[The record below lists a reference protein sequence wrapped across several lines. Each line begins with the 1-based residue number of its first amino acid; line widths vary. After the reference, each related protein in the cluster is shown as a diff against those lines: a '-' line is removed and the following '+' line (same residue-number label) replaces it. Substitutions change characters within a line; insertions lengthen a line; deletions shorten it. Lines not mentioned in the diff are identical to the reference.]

1 MIQEISISNLGV
13 ITNATLP
20 LGPGLTVVTGETGAG
35 KTMVITALS
44 LLLGR
49 RADAGAVRTGADH
62 ALAEA
67 VIHLDPDHHVLDAAA
82 QAGAFIEPAGQC
94 SELLLS
100 RSLSAQGRSRATVG
114 GRSAPVGLLAEL
126 GQELVAVH
134 GQSDQI
140 RLKEPGA
147 QRDALDRF
155 AGSGVAR
162 ILGSYQR
169 CYRQWRAATKELA
182 SLTQDSRN
190 RVREA
195 ENLRLA
201 LDEIDSLD
209 PQPGEDDMLREQSMK
224 LGNIESL
231 RNASLQAQAVID
243 SEDFESPGITTLV
256 ETARGV
262 LTQASGDDPVLSG
275 FAERAAELGILASEL
290 SSDLAGY
297 VADLDEEGPEL
308 LAQVEARRADLGKL
322 LRKYAPSIDE
332 VIEWAQTAR
341 KRLESLGGD
350 DSRIEVLQDEV
361 VALEQKVAALASDLS
376 DARRKAAKKLS
387 TRVSAEL
394 TALAMPDAK
403 LVIEVNELEEPGAF
417 GQDSISMLLAP
428 HAGASARPLG
438 KGASGGELSRVM
450 LAIEVVLAAVDP
462 VPTFVFDEVD
472 QGVGGKAAVSIGER
486 LAMLARHVQVIVV
499 THLPQVAAYADRHIR
514 VIKNSDAKSNA
525 GAGFTASDVVALDEP
540 ARIRELARMLAGQ
553 EESDTAQAHAEEL
566 LADAQKLVCSLT
578 ASESKKP

>member
-1 MIQEISISNLGV
+1 MIQEIQISNLGV
-13 ITNATLP
+13 ITEATLP

-49 RADAGAVRTGADH
+49 RADAGAVRNGAKH

-67 VIHLDPDHHVLDAAA
+67 VVHLPPDHHVLDAAG
-82 QAGAFIEPAGQC
+82 QAGAFIEPAGES

-100 RSLSAQGRSRATVG
+100 RSLSAQGRSRATIG

-126 GQELVAVH
+126 GHDLVAVH

-140 RLKEPGA
+140 RLKEPVA

-155 AGSGVAR
+155 AGSSLSR
-162 ILGSYQR
+162 TLSSYQR
-169 CYRQWRAATKELA
+169 AYRQWRAASKELA
-182 SLTQDSRN
+182 GLKTDSRN

-209 PQPGEDDMLREQSMK
+209 PQPGEDESLREQSMK

-231 RNASLQAQAVID
+231 RNACQQAQAIID
-243 SEDFESPGITTLV
+243 SEDFENPGVTTLA

-262 LTQASGDDPVLSG
+262 LGQASGDDTMLAA

-290 SSDLAGY
+290 STDLATY
-297 VADLDEEGPEL
+297 VADLDEEGPER
-308 LAQVEARRADLGKL
+308 LAQIEARRADLNKL
-322 LRKYAPSIDE
+322 MRKYAPSIDE
-332 VIEWAQTAR
+332 VLAWAAESR
-341 KRLESLGGD
+341 SRLEELGGD
-350 DSRIEVLQDEV
+350 DSRIEELEVEV
-361 VALEQKVAALASDLS
+361 VDLEHKVSSLASDLS

-387 TRVSAEL
+387 AQVSAEL
-394 TALAMPDAK
+394 KALAMPDAK
-403 LVIEVNELEEPGAF
+403 LVIEVTELEEPGGF
-417 GQDSISMLLAP
+417 GQDAISMLLAP
-428 HAGASARPLG
+428 HAGASPRPLG

-472 QGVGGKAAVSIGER
+472 QGVGGKAAVAIGER
-486 LAMLARHVQVIVV
+486 LAMLAKHVQVIVV

-514 VIKNSDAKSNA
+514 VIKNSDAKSKA
-525 GAGFTASDVVALDEP
+525 GAGYTASDVISLDQE
-540 ARIRELARMLAGQ
+540 ARVKELARMLAGQ
-553 EESDTAQAHAEEL
+553 EESGTAQAHAEEL
-566 LADAQKLVCSLT
+566 LDDAQKLVSSLT
-578 ASESKKP
+578 SMKLAKA

>member
-1 MIQEISISNLGV
+1 MIQEIQISNLGV
-13 ITNATLP
+13 ITEATLH

-49 RADAGAVRTGADH
+49 RADAGAVRNGAKH

-67 VIHLDPDHHVLDAAA
+67 VVHLPPDHHVLDAAG
-82 QAGAFIEPAGQC
+82 QAGAFIEPAGEQ

-100 RSLSAQGRSRATVG
+100 RSLSAQGRSRATIG

-126 GQELVAVH
+126 GQDLVAVH

-140 RLKEPGA
+140 RLKEPVA

-155 AGSGVAR
+155 AGPS
-162 ILGSYQR
+162 LGRTLSSYQR
-169 CYRQWRAATKELA
+169 SYRQWRAASKELA
-182 SLTQDSRN
+182 NLKTESRN

-201 LDEIDSLD
+201 LDEIDQLD
-209 PQPGEDDMLREQSMK
+209 PQPGEDETLREQSMK
-224 LGNIESL
+224 LGNVESL
-231 RNASLQAQAVID
+231 RTATSQAQAVID
-243 SEDFESPGITTLV
+243 SEDFENPGITTLA

-262 LTQASGDDPVLSG
+262 LSQASDDDPVLAS
-275 FAERAAELGILASEL
+275 FVERAAELGILASEL
-290 SSDLAGY
+290 SSDLAAY
-297 VADLDEEGPEL
+297 VADLDEEGPER
-308 LAQVEARRADLGKL
+308 LAQIEARRADLSKL
-322 LRKYAPSIDE
+322 MRKYAPSIDE
-332 VIEWAQTAR
+332 VISWAEEAR
-341 KRLESLGGD
+341 TRLEQLGGD
-350 DSRIEVLQDEV
+350 DSRIEQLEVEV
-361 VALEQKVAALASDLS
+361 VELEHRVASLAADLS
-376 DARRKAAKKLS
+376 ESRRKAAKKLS
-387 TRVSAEL
+387 TQVSAEL
-394 TALAMPDAK
+394 KALAMPDAK
-403 LVIEVNELEEPGAF
+403 LVIDVTELDEPGAY
-417 GQDSISMLLAP
+417 GQDAISMLLAP
-428 HAGASARPLG
+428 HAGAAPRPLG

-472 QGVGGKAAVSIGER
+472 QGVGGKAAVAIGER

-514 VIKNSDAKSNA
+514 VIKNSDAKAKS
-525 GAGFTASDVVALDEP
+525 GSGFTASDVINLDQE
-540 ARIRELARMLAGQ
+540 ARVKELARMLAGQ

-566 LADAQKLVCSLT
+566 LSEAQVLVSSLT
-578 ASESKKP
+578 TGK

>member
-1 MIQEISISNLGV
+1 MIQEIQISNLGV
-13 ITNATLP
+13 ITEATLP

-49 RADAGAVRTGADH
+49 RADAGAVRNGAKH

-67 VIHLDPDHHVLDAAA
+67 VVHLPPDHHVLDAAG
-82 QAGAFIEPAGQC
+82 QAGAFIEPAGEN

-100 RSLSAQGRSRATVG
+100 RSLSAQGRSRATIG

-126 GQELVAVH
+126 GHDLVAVH

-140 RLKEPGA
+140 RLKEPVA

-155 AGSGVAR
+155 AGSSLSR
-162 ILGSYQR
+162 TLSNYQR
-169 CYRQWRAATKELA
+169 AYRQWRSASKELA
-182 SLTQDSRN
+182 GLKTESRN

-209 PQPGEDDMLREQSMK
+209 PQPGEDEALREQSMK
-224 LGNIESL
+224 LGNVESL
-231 RNASLQAQAVID
+231 RTAGRQAQAVID
-243 SEDFESPGITTLV
+243 SEDFENPGVTTLA

-262 LTQASGDDPVLSG
+262 LAQASDDDTTLAA

-290 SSDLAGY
+290 SSDLAAY
-297 VADLDEEGPEL
+297 VADLDEEGPER
-308 LAQVEARRADLGKL
+308 LAQIEARRADLSKL
-322 LRKYAPSIDE
+322 MRKYAPSIDQ
-332 VIEWAQTAR
+332 VLAWAAESRT
-341 KRLESLGGD
+341 RLEELGGD
-350 DSRIEVLQDEV
+350 DSRIEELETEV
-361 VALEQKVAALASDLS
+361 VELEHKVASLASDLS

-387 TRVSAEL
+387 AQVSAEL
-394 TALAMPDAK
+394 KALAMPDAK
-403 LVIEVNELEEPGAF
+403 LVIEVKELEEPGAF
-417 GQDSISMLLAP
+417 GQDAISMLLAP
-428 HAGASARPLG
+428 HAGASPRPLG

-472 QGVGGKAAVSIGER
+472 QGVGGKAAVAIGER
-486 LAMLARHVQVIVV
+486 LAMLAKHVQVIVV

-514 VIKNSDAKSNA
+514 VIKNSDAKSKA
-525 GAGFTASDVVALDEP
+525 GAGYTASDVISLDQE
-540 ARIRELARMLAGQ
+540 ARVKELARMLAGQ
-553 EESDTAQAHAEEL
+553 EESGTAQAHAEEL
-566 LADAQKLVCSLT
+566 LEEAQNLVSSLT
-578 ASESKKP
+578 SKKMAKA

>member
-1 MIQEISISNLGV
+1 MIQEIQISNLGV
-13 ITNATLP
+13 ITEATLP

-49 RADAGAVRTGADH
+49 RADAGAVRNGAKH

-67 VIHLDPDHHVLDAAA
+67 VVHLPPDHHVLDAAG
-82 QAGAFIEPAGQC
+82 QAGAFIEPAGEN

-100 RSLSAQGRSRATVG
+100 RSLSAQGRSRATIG

-126 GQELVAVH
+126 GHDLVAVH

-140 RLKEPGA
+140 RLKEPVA

-155 AGSGVAR
+155 AGSSLSR
-162 ILGSYQR
+162 TLSNYQR
-169 CYRQWRAATKELA
+169 AYRQWRSASKELA
-182 SLTQDSRN
+182 GLKTESRN

-209 PQPGEDDMLREQSMK
+209 PQPGEDEALREQSMK
-224 LGNIESL
+224 LGNVESL
-231 RNASLQAQAVID
+231 RTAGRQAQSVID
-243 SEDFESPGITTLV
+243 SEDFENPGVTTLA

-262 LTQASGDDPVLSG
+262 LAQASDDDTALAA

-290 SSDLAGY
+290 SSDLAAY
-297 VADLDEEGPEL
+297 VADLDEEGPER
-308 LAQVEARRADLGKL
+308 LAQIEARRADLSKL
-322 LRKYAPSIDE
+322 MRKYAPSIDQ
-332 VIEWAQTAR
+332 VLAWAAESRT
-341 KRLESLGGD
+341 RLEELGGD
-350 DSRIEVLQDEV
+350 DSRIEELETEV
-361 VALEQKVAALASDLS
+361 VELEHKVASLASDLS

-387 TRVSAEL
+387 AQVSAEL
-394 TALAMPDAK
+394 KALAMPDAK
-403 LVIEVNELEEPGAF
+403 LVIEVKELEEPGAF
-417 GQDSISMLLAP
+417 GQDAISMLLAP
-428 HAGASARPLG
+428 HAGAAPRPLG

-472 QGVGGKAAVSIGER
+472 QGVGGKAAVAIGER
-486 LAMLARHVQVIVV
+486 LAMLAKHVQVIVV

-514 VIKNSDAKSNA
+514 VIKNSDAKSKA
-525 GAGFTASDVVALDEP
+525 GAGYTASDVISLDQE
-540 ARIRELARMLAGQ
+540 ARVKELARMLAGQ
-553 EESDTAQAHAEEL
+553 EESGTAQAHAEEL
-566 LADAQKLVCSLT
+566 LEEAQNLVSSLT
-578 ASESKKP
+578 SNKMAKA

>member
-1 MIQEISISNLGV
+1 MIQEIQISNLGV
-13 ITNATLP
+13 ITEATLP

-49 RADAGAVRTGADH
+49 RADAGAVRNGAKH

-67 VIHLDPDHHVLDAAA
+67 VVHLPPDHHVLDAAG
-82 QAGAFIEPAGQC
+82 QAGAFIEPAGEQ

-100 RSLSAQGRSRATVG
+100 RSLSAQGRSRATIG

-126 GQELVAVH
+126 GQDLVAVH

-140 RLKEPGA
+140 RLKEPVA

-155 AGSGVAR
+155 AGPS
-162 ILGSYQR
+162 LGRTLSSYQR
-169 CYRQWRAATKELA
+169 SYRQWRAASKELA
-182 SLTQDSRN
+182 NLKTESRN

-201 LDEIDSLD
+201 LDEIDQLD
-209 PQPGEDDMLREQSMK
+209 PQPGEDETLREQSMK
-224 LGNIESL
+224 LGNVESL
-231 RNASLQAQAVID
+231 RTATSQAQAVID
-243 SEDFESPGITTLV
+243 SEDFENPGITTLA

-262 LTQASGDDPVLSG
+262 LSQASDDDPVLAS
-275 FAERAAELGILASEL
+275 FVERAAELGILASEL
-290 SSDLAGY
+290 SSDLAAY
-297 VADLDEEGPEL
+297 VADLDEEGPER
-308 LAQVEARRADLGKL
+308 LAQIEARRADLSKL
-322 LRKYAPSIDE
+322 MRKYAPSIDE
-332 VIEWAQTAR
+332 VISWAEEAR
-341 KRLESLGGD
+341 TRLEQLGGD
-350 DSRIEVLQDEV
+350 DSRIEQLEVEV
-361 VALEQKVAALASDLS
+361 VELEHRVASLAADLS
-376 DARRKAAKKLS
+376 ESRRKAAKKLS
-387 TRVSAEL
+387 TQVSAEL
-394 TALAMPDAK
+394 KALAMPDAK
-403 LVIEVNELEEPGAF
+403 LVIDVTELDEPGAY
-417 GQDSISMLLAP
+417 GQDAISMLLAP
-428 HAGASARPLG
+428 HAGAAPRPLG

-472 QGVGGKAAVSIGER
+472 QGVGGKAAVAIGER

-514 VIKNSDAKSNA
+514 VIKNSDAKAKS
-525 GAGFTASDVVALDEP
+525 GSGFTASDVINLDQE
-540 ARIRELARMLAGQ
+540 ARVKELARMLAGQ

-566 LADAQKLVCSLT
+566 LSEAQVLVSSLT
-578 ASESKKP
+578 TGK

>member
-1 MIQEISISNLGV
+1 MIQEIQISNLGV
-13 ITNATLP
+13 ITEATLP

-49 RADAGAVRTGADH
+49 RADAGAVRNGAKH

-67 VIHLDPDHHVLDAAA
+67 VVHLPPDHHVLDAAG
-82 QAGAFIEPAGQC
+82 QAGAFIEPAGEN

-100 RSLSAQGRSRATVG
+100 RSLSAQGRSRATIG

-126 GQELVAVH
+126 GHDLVAVH

-140 RLKEPGA
+140 RLKEPVA

-155 AGSGVAR
+155 AGSSLSR
-162 ILGSYQR
+162 TLSNYQR
-169 CYRQWRAATKELA
+169 AYRQWRSAAKELA
-182 SLTQDSRN
+182 SLKTESRN

-209 PQPGEDDMLREQSMK
+209 PQPGEDESLREQSMK
-224 LGNIESL
+224 LGNVESL
-231 RNASLQAQAVID
+231 RTASQQAQAVID
-243 SEDFESPGITTLV
+243 SEDFENPGVTTLV

-262 LTQASGDDPVLSG
+262 LSQASDDDAGLAA

-290 SSDLAGY
+290 SSDLAAY
-297 VADLDEEGPEL
+297 VADLDEEGPER
-308 LAQVEARRADLGKL
+308 LAQIEARRADLSKL
-322 LRKYAPSIDE
+322 MRKYAPSIDE
-332 VIEWAQTAR
+332 VLAWASESR
-341 KRLESLGGD
+341 IRLEQLGGD
-350 DSRIEVLQDEV
+350 DSRIEALEVEV
-361 VALEQKVAALASDLS
+361 VDLEHKVASLASDLS

-387 TRVSAEL
+387 TKVSAEL
-394 TALAMPDAK
+394 KALAMPDAK
-403 LVIEVNELEEPGAF
+403 LVIEVNELDEPGAF
-417 GQDSISMLLAP
+417 GQDAISMLLAP
-428 HAGASARPLG
+428 HAGASPRPLG

-472 QGVGGKAAVSIGER
+472 QGVDGKAAVAIGER
-486 LAMLARHVQVIVV
+486 LAMLAKHVQVIVV

-514 VIKNSDAKSNA
+514 VIKNSDAKSKA
-525 GAGFTASDVVALDEP
+525 GVGYTASDVISLDQE
-540 ARIRELARMLAGQ
+540 ARVKELARMLAGQ

-566 LADAQKLVCSLT
+566 LEEAQNLVSSLT
-578 ASESKKP
+578 SKKPVKA

>member
-49 RADAGAVRTGADH
+49 RADAGAVRNGADH

-67 VIHLDPDHHVLDAAA
+67 VVHLDPDHHVLDAAA
-82 QAGAFIEPAGQC
+82 QAGAFIEPADGC

-100 RSLSAQGRSRATVG
+100 RSLSSQGRSRATVG

-155 AGSGVAR
+155 AGSSLAR
-162 ILGSYQR
+162 TLSSYQR
-169 CYRQWRAATKELA
+169 NYRLWRSAAKELA
-182 SLTQDSRN
+182 MLKQDSRN

-209 PQPGEDDMLREQSMK
+209 PQPGEDETLREQSIK

-231 RNASLQAQAVID
+231 RNASLQAQAVLD
-243 SEDFESPGITTLV
+243 SEDFENPGVTTLV

-262 LTQASGDDPVLSG
+262 LAQASGDDAALAG
-275 FAERAAELGILASEL
+275 FADRAAELGILAAEL
-290 SSDLAGY
+290 SSDLSGY

-308 LAQVEARRADLGKL
+308 LAQIESRRAELGKL
-322 LRKYAPSIDE
+322 MRKYAPSIDE
-332 VIEWAQTAR
+332 VIAWAETSR
-341 KRLESLGGD
+341 KRLDELGGD
-350 DSRIEVLQDEV
+350 DSRIEELEAEV
-361 VALEQKVAALASDLS
+361 VALEQKVAALSSDLS
-376 DARRKAAKKLS
+376 DARRRAAKKLS

-417 GQDSISMLLAP
+417 GQDAIAMLLAP
-428 HAGASARPLG
+428 HAGAAPRPLG

-525 GAGFTASDVVALDEP
+525 GAGFTASDVIMLDEP
-540 ARIRELARMLAGQ
+540 ARVRELARMLAGQ

-566 LADAQKLVCSLT
+566 LSDAQRLVSSLT
-578 ASESKKP
+578 ADTGKKS

>member
-1 MIQEISISNLGV
+1 MIQEIQISNLGV
-13 ITNATLP
+13 ITEATLP

-49 RADAGAVRTGADH
+49 RADAGAVRNGAKH

-67 VIHLDPDHHVLDAAA
+67 VVHLPPDHHVLDAAG
-82 QAGAFIEPAGQC
+82 QAGAFIEPAGEQ
-94 SELLLS
+94 SELLIS
-100 RSLSAQGRSRATVG
+100 RSLSAQGRSRATIG

-126 GQELVAVH
+126 GHDLVAVH

-140 RLKEPGA
+140 RLKEPVA

-155 AGSGVAR
+155 AGQSLAR
-162 ILGSYQR
+162 TLSNYQR
-169 CYRQWRAATKELA
+169 SYRQWRAVTKELA
-182 SLTQDSRN
+182 NLKTESRN

-201 LDEIDSLD
+201 LVEIDELD
-209 PQPGEDDMLREQSMK
+209 PQPGEDETLREQSMK
-224 LGNIESL
+224 LGNVESL
-231 RNASLQAQAVID
+231 RSASQQAQTVID
-243 SEDFESPGITTLV
+243 SEDFENPGVTTLA

-262 LTQASGDDPVLSG
+262 LAQASDDDPVLAS
-275 FAERAAELGILASEL
+275 FVERAAELGILASEL
-290 SSDLAGY
+290 SSDLAAY
-297 VADLDEEGPEL
+297 VADLDEEGPER
-308 LAQVEARRADLGKL
+308 LAQIEARRADLNKL
-322 LRKYAPSIDE
+322 MRKYAPSIDE
-332 VIEWAQTAR
+332 VISWAVEAR
-341 KRLESLGGD
+341 TRLEQLGGD
-350 DSRIEVLQDEV
+350 DSRIEELESEV
-361 VALEQKVAALASDLS
+361 VELEHRVASLASELS
-376 DARRKAAKKLS
+376 ESRRKAAKKLS
-387 TRVSAEL
+387 SQVSAEL
-394 TALAMPDAK
+394 KALAMPDAK
-403 LVIEVNELEEPGAF
+403 LVIEVTELDEPGAF
-417 GQDSISMLLAP
+417 GQDGISMLLAP

-472 QGVGGKAAVSIGER
+472 QGVGGKAAVAIGER

-514 VIKNSDAKSNA
+514 VIKNSDTKAKA
-525 GAGFTASDVVALDEP
+525 GSGYTASDVISLDQD
-540 ARIRELARMLAGQ
+540 ARVKELARMLAGQ

-566 LADAQKLVCSLT
+566 LSEAQLLVSSLT
-578 ASESKKP
+578 TAK

>member
-1 MIQEISISNLGV
+1 MIQEIQISNLGV
-13 ITNATLP
+13 ITEATLP

-49 RADAGAVRTGADH
+49 RADAGAVRNGAKH

-67 VIHLDPDHHVLDAAA
+67 VVHLPPDHHVLDAAG
-82 QAGAFIEPAGQC
+82 QAGAFIEPAGEN

-100 RSLSAQGRSRATVG
+100 RSLSAQGRSRATIG

-126 GQELVAVH
+126 GHDLVAVH

-140 RLKEPGA
+140 RLKEPVA

-155 AGSGVAR
+155 AGSSLSR
-162 ILGSYQR
+162 TLSNYQR
-169 CYRQWRAATKELA
+169 AYRQWRSAAKELA
-182 SLTQDSRN
+182 SLKTESRN

-209 PQPGEDDMLREQSMK
+209 PQPGEDESLREQSMK
-224 LGNIESL
+224 LGNVESL
-231 RNASLQAQAVID
+231 RTASQQAQAVID
-243 SEDFESPGITTLV
+243 SEDFENPGVTTLV

-262 LTQASGDDPVLSG
+262 LAQASDDDAGLAA

-290 SSDLAGY
+290 SSDLAAY
-297 VADLDEEGPEL
+297 VADLDEEGPER
-308 LAQVEARRADLGKL
+308 LAQIEARRADLSKL
-322 LRKYAPSIDE
+322 MRKYAPSIDE
-332 VIEWAQTAR
+332 VLAWASESR
-341 KRLESLGGD
+341 IRLEQLGGD
-350 DSRIEVLQDEV
+350 DSRIDALEVEV
-361 VALEQKVAALASDLS
+361 VDLEHKVASLASDLS

-387 TRVSAEL
+387 TQVSAEL
-394 TALAMPDAK
+394 KALAMPDAK
-403 LVIEVNELEEPGAF
+403 LVIEVNELDEPGAF
-417 GQDSISMLLAP
+417 GQDAISMLLAP
-428 HAGASARPLG
+428 HAGASPRPLG

-472 QGVGGKAAVSIGER
+472 QGVGGKAAVAIGER
-486 LAMLARHVQVIVV
+486 LAMLAKHVQVIVV

-514 VIKNSDAKSNA
+514 VIKNSDAKSKA
-525 GAGFTASDVVALDEP
+525 GAGYTASDVISLDQE
-540 ARIRELARMLAGQ
+540 ARVKELARMLAGQ

-566 LADAQKLVCSLT
+566 LEEAQNLVSSLT
-578 ASESKKP
+578 SKKPVKA

>member
-1 MIQEISISNLGV
+1 MIQEIQISNLGV
-13 ITNATLP
+13 ITEATLP

-49 RADAGAVRTGADH
+49 RADAGAVRNGAKH

-67 VIHLDPDHHVLDAAA
+67 VVHLPPDHHVLDAAG
-82 QAGAFIEPAGQC
+82 QAGAFIEPAGEN

-100 RSLSAQGRSRATVG
+100 RSLSAQGRSRATIG

-126 GQELVAVH
+126 GHDLVAVH

-140 RLKEPGA
+140 RLKEPVA

-155 AGSGVAR
+155 AGSSLSR
-162 ILGSYQR
+162 TLSNYQR
-169 CYRQWRAATKELA
+169 AYRQWRSAAKELA
-182 SLTQDSRN
+182 SLKTESRN

-209 PQPGEDDMLREQSMK
+209 PQPGEDESLREQSMK
-224 LGNIESL
+224 LGNVESL
-231 RNASLQAQAVID
+231 RTASQQAQAVID
-243 SEDFESPGITTLV
+243 SEDFENPGVTTLV

-262 LTQASGDDPVLSG
+262 LAQASDDDAGLAA

-290 SSDLAGY
+290 SSDLAAY
-297 VADLDEEGPEL
+297 VADLDEEGPER
-308 LAQVEARRADLGKL
+308 LAQIEARRADLSKL
-322 LRKYAPSIDE
+322 MRKYAPSIDE
-332 VIEWAQTAR
+332 VLAWASESR
-341 KRLESLGGD
+341 IRLEQLGGD
-350 DSRIEVLQDEV
+350 DSRIEALEVEV
-361 VALEQKVAALASDLS
+361 VDLEHKVASLASDLS

-387 TRVSAEL
+387 TQVSAEL
-394 TALAMPDAK
+394 KALAMPDAK
-403 LVIEVNELEEPGAF
+403 LVIEVNELDEPGAF
-417 GQDSISMLLAP
+417 GQDAISMLLAP
-428 HAGASARPLG
+428 HAGASPRPLG

-472 QGVGGKAAVSIGER
+472 QGVGGKAAVAIGER
-486 LAMLARHVQVIVV
+486 LAMLAKHVQVIVV

-514 VIKNSDAKSNA
+514 VIKNSDAKSKA
-525 GAGFTASDVVALDEP
+525 GAGYTASDVISLDQE
-540 ARIRELARMLAGQ
+540 ARVKELARMLAGQ

-566 LADAQKLVCSLT
+566 LEEAQNLVSSLT
-578 ASESKKP
+578 SKKPVKA

>member
-1 MIQEISISNLGV
+1 MIQEIQISNLGV
-13 ITNATLP
+13 ITEATLP

-49 RADAGAVRTGADH
+49 RADAGAVRNGAKH

-67 VIHLDPDHHVLDAAA
+67 VVHLPPDHHVLDAAG
-82 QAGAFIEPAGQC
+82 QAGAFIEPAGEN

-100 RSLSAQGRSRATVG
+100 RSLSAQGRSRATIG

-126 GQELVAVH
+126 GHDLVAVH

-140 RLKEPGA
+140 RLKEPVA

-155 AGSGVAR
+155 AGSSLSR
-162 ILGSYQR
+162 TLSNYQR
-169 CYRQWRAATKELA
+169 AYRQWRSAAKELA
-182 SLTQDSRN
+182 SLKTESRN

-209 PQPGEDDMLREQSMK
+209 PQPGEDGSLREQSMK
-224 LGNIESL
+224 LGNVESL
-231 RNASLQAQAVID
+231 RTASQQAQAVID
-243 SEDFESPGITTLV
+243 SEDFENPGVTTLV

-262 LTQASGDDPVLSG
+262 LSQASDDDAGLAA

-290 SSDLAGY
+290 SSDLAAY
-297 VADLDEEGPEL
+297 VADLDEEGPER
-308 LAQVEARRADLGKL
+308 LAQIEARRADLSKL
-322 LRKYAPSIDE
+322 MRKYAPSIDE
-332 VIEWAQTAR
+332 VLAWASESR
-341 KRLESLGGD
+341 IRLEQLGGD
-350 DSRIEVLQDEV
+350 DSRIEALEVEV
-361 VALEQKVAALASDLS
+361 VDLEHKVASLASDLS

-387 TRVSAEL
+387 TQVSAEL
-394 TALAMPDAK
+394 KALAMPDAK
-403 LVIEVNELEEPGAF
+403 LVIEVNELDEPGAF
-417 GQDSISMLLAP
+417 GQDAISMLLAP
-428 HAGASARPLG
+428 HAGASPRPLG

-472 QGVGGKAAVSIGER
+472 QGVGGKAAVAIGER
-486 LAMLARHVQVIVV
+486 LAMLAKHVQVIVV

-514 VIKNSDAKSNA
+514 VIKNSDAKSKA
-525 GAGFTASDVVALDEP
+525 GAGYTASDVISLDQE
-540 ARIRELARMLAGQ
+540 ARVKELARMLAGQ

-566 LADAQKLVCSLT
+566 LEEAQNLVSSLT
-578 ASESKKP
+578 SKKPVKA

>member
-1 MIQEISISNLGV
+1 MIQEIQISNLGV
-13 ITNATLP
+13 ITEATLP

-49 RADAGAVRTGADH
+49 RADAGAVRNGAKH

-67 VIHLDPDHHVLDAAA
+67 VVHLPPDHHVLDAAS
-82 QAGAFIEPAGQC
+82 QAGAFIEPAGEC

-100 RSLSAQGRSRATVG
+100 RSLSAQGRSRATIG

-126 GQELVAVH
+126 GHDLVAVH

-140 RLKEPGA
+140 RLKEPVA

-155 AGSGVAR
+155 AGQSLTR
-162 ILGSYQR
+162 LLSNYQR
-169 CYRQWRAATKELA
+169 SYRQWRAAVKEL
-182 SLTQDSRN
+182 SGLKTESRN

-195 ENLRLA
+195 GNLRLA

-209 PQPGEDDMLREQSMK
+209 PQPGEDETLREQSIK
-224 LGNIESL
+224 LGNVESL
-231 RNASLQAQAVID
+231 RSASQQAQAVID
-243 SEDFESPGITTLV
+243 SEDFENPGVTTLV

-262 LTQASGDDPVLSG
+262 LAQASGDDPVLSS

-290 SSDLAGY
+290 SSDLAAY
-297 VADLDEEGPEL
+297 AADLDEEGPER
-308 LAQVEARRADLGKL
+308 LAQIEARRADLNKL
-322 LRKYAPSIDE
+322 MRKYAPSIDE
-332 VIEWAQTAR
+332 VITWASEAR
-341 KRLESLGGD
+341 ARLEQLGGD
-350 DSRIEVLQDEV
+350 DSRIEELESEV
-361 VALEQKVAALASDLS
+361 IELEHRVASLASELS
-376 DARRKAAKKLS
+376 ESRRKAAKKLS
-387 TRVSAEL
+387 SRVSAEL
-394 TALAMPDAK
+394 KALAMPDAQ
-403 LVIEVNELEEPGAF
+403 LVIEVLELDEPGAF
-417 GQDSISMLLAP
+417 GQDAISMLLSP

-472 QGVGGKAAVSIGER
+472 QGVGGKAAVAIGER

-514 VIKNSDAKSNA
+514 VIKNSDAKSKS
-525 GAGFTASDVVALDEP
+525 GAGYTASDVISLDQE
-540 ARIRELARMLAGQ
+540 ARVKELARMLAGQ

-566 LADAQKLVCSLT
+566 LSEAQVLVSSLT
-578 ASESKKP
+578 TAK

>member
-1 MIQEISISNLGV
+1 MIQEIQISNLGV
-13 ITNATLP
+13 ITEATLP

-49 RADAGAVRTGADH
+49 RADAGAVRNGAKH

-67 VIHLDPDHHVLDAAA
+67 VVHLPPDHHVLDAAG
-82 QAGAFIEPAGQC
+82 QAGAFIEPAGEN

-100 RSLSAQGRSRATVG
+100 RSLSAQGRSRATIG

-126 GQELVAVH
+126 GHDLVAVH

-140 RLKEPGA
+140 RLKEPVA

-155 AGSGVAR
+155 AGSSLSR
-162 ILGSYQR
+162 TLSNYQR
-169 CYRQWRAATKELA
+169 AYRQWRSAAKELA
-182 SLTQDSRN
+182 SLKTESRN

-209 PQPGEDDMLREQSMK
+209 PQPGEDESLREQSMK
-224 LGNIESL
+224 LGNVESL
-231 RNASLQAQAVID
+231 RTASQQAQAVID
-243 SEDFESPGITTLV
+243 SEDFENPGVTTLV

-262 LTQASGDDPVLSG
+262 LSQASDDDAGLAA

-290 SSDLAGY
+290 SSDLAAY
-297 VADLDEEGPEL
+297 VADLDEEGPER
-308 LAQVEARRADLGKL
+308 LAQIEARRADLSKL
-322 LRKYAPSIDE
+322 MRKYAPSIDE
-332 VIEWAQTAR
+332 VLAWASESR
-341 KRLESLGGD
+341 IRLEQLGGD
-350 DSRIEVLQDEV
+350 DSRIEALEVEV
-361 VALEQKVAALASDLS
+361 VDLEHKVVSLASDLS

-387 TRVSAEL
+387 TQVSAEL
-394 TALAMPDAK
+394 KALAMPDAK
-403 LVIEVNELEEPGAF
+403 LVIEVNELDEPGAF
-417 GQDSISMLLAP
+417 GQDAISMLLAP
-428 HAGASARPLG
+428 HAGASPRPLG

-472 QGVGGKAAVSIGER
+472 QGVGGKAAVAIGER
-486 LAMLARHVQVIVV
+486 LAMLAKHVQVIVV

-514 VIKNSDAKSNA
+514 VIKNSDAKSKA
-525 GAGFTASDVVALDEP
+525 GAGYTASDVISLDQE
-540 ARIRELARMLAGQ
+540 ARVKELARMLAGQ

-566 LADAQKLVCSLT
+566 LEEAQNLVSSLT
-578 ASESKKP
+578 SKKPVKA

>member
-49 RADAGAVRTGADH
+49 RADAGAVRNGADH

-67 VIHLDPDHHVLDAAA
+67 VIHLEPDHHVLDAAA

-155 AGSGVAR
+155 AGSGLAR
-162 ILGSYQR
+162 LLGSYQR
-169 CYRQWRAATKELA
+169 SYRQWRSASKELT
-182 SLTQDSRN
+182 SLMQDSRN

-209 PQPGEDDMLREQSMK
+209 PQPGEDETLREQSMK

-243 SEDFESPGITTLV
+243 SEDFENPGITTLV

-262 LTQASGDDPVLSG
+262 LAQASGDDPLLSG

-322 LRKYAPSIDE
+322 LRKYAPSVDE
-332 VIEWAQTAR
+332 VIAWAENAR

-350 DSRIEVLQDEV
+350 DSRIEVLQEEV

-376 DARRKAAKKLS
+376 DARRKASKKLS

-428 HAGASARPLG
+428 HAGAAPRPLG

-514 VIKNSDAKSNA
+514 VIKNSNAKSND
-525 GAGFTASDVVALDEP
+525 GAGFTASDVVSLDGP

-578 ASESKKP
+578 AAESKKV

>member
-13 ITNATLP
+13 ITQATLP

-49 RADAGAVRTGADH
+49 RADAGAVRNGADH

-67 VIHLDPDHHVLDAAA
+67 VVHLDPDHHVLEAASE
-82 QAGAFIEPAGQC
+82 AGAFIEPAGQC

-100 RSLSAQGRSRATVG
+100 RSLSSQGRSKATIG
-114 GRSAPVGLLAEL
+114 GRGTPVGMLAEL

-140 RLKEPGA
+140 RLKEPAA

-155 AGSGVAR
+155 AGSGAAR
-162 ILGSYQR
+162 TLKSYQR
-169 CYRQWRAATKELA
+169 AYRSWRASAKELA
-182 SLTQDSRN
+182 ALKQDSRD

-201 LDEIDSLD
+201 IDEIDSLD
-209 PQPGEDDMLREQSMK
+209 PQPGEDEALREESIK

-243 SEDFESPGITTLV
+243 SEDFENPGVTTLV

-262 LTQASGDDPVLSG
+262 LAQASSGDPALEA
-275 FAERAAELGILASEL
+275 FAQRAAELGILASEL
-290 SSDLAGY
+290 SSDLSAY
-297 VADLDEEGPEL
+297 AADLDEEGPER
-308 LAQVEARRADLGKL
+308 LAHVESRRAELGKL

-332 VIEWAQTAR
+332 VLAWAEQSR
-341 KRLESLGGD
+341 ERLEELGGD
-350 DSRIEVLQDEV
+350 DSRIEELEAEV
-361 VALEQKVAALASDLS
+361 VELEQQVSALAADLS
-376 DARRKAAKKLS
+376 DARRKAAKRLS
-387 TRVSAEL
+387 SKVSQEL
-394 TALAMPDAK
+394 AALAMPDAK
-403 LVIEVNELEEPGAF
+403 LVVEVSELEEPGAF
-417 GQDSISMLLAP
+417 GQDLVSMQLAP
-428 HAGASARPLG
+428 HAGAAPRPLG

-514 VIKNSDAKSNA
+514 VIKNSDAKAKDGS
-525 GAGFTASDVVALDEP
+525 GFTASDVVKLDEQQ
-540 ARIRELARMLAGQ
+540 RVRELARMLAGQ

-566 LADAQKLVCSLT
+566 LAEAQKLVSSLT
-578 ASESKKP
+578 VPAGKKS

>member
-49 RADAGAVRTGADH
+49 RADAGAVRNGADH

-67 VIHLDPDHHVLDAAA
+67 VVHLDPDHHVLDAAA
-82 QAGAFIEPAGQC
+82 QAGAFIEPAEGC

-140 RLKEPGA
+140 RLKEPAA

-155 AGSGVAR
+155 AGSSLAR
-162 ILGSYQR
+162 TLASYQR
-169 CYRQWRAATKELA
+169 HYRQWRASSKELA
-182 SLTQDSRN
+182 NLKQDSRN

-209 PQPGEDDMLREQSMK
+209 PQPGEDESLREQSIK

-231 RNASLQAQAVID
+231 RNASLQAQAVLD
-243 SEDFESPGITTLV
+243 SEDFENPGVTTLV

-262 LTQASGDDPVLSG
+262 LSQASGDDSALNA
-275 FAERAAELGILASEL
+275 FAERAAELGILAAEL
-290 SSDLAGY
+290 SSDLSGY

-308 LAQVEARRADLGKL
+308 LAQIEARRADLSKL
-322 LRKYAPSIDE
+322 MRKYAPSIDE
-332 VIEWAQTAR
+332 VIAWAEASR
-341 KRLESLGGD
+341 KRLDELGGD
-350 DSRIEVLQDEV
+350 DSRIEELEEEV

-376 DARRKAAKKLS
+376 DARRRAAKKLS

-403 LVIEVNELEEPGAF
+403 LVIEINELEERGAF
-417 GQDSISMLLAP
+417 GQDAIAMLLAP
-428 HAGASARPLG
+428 HAGASPRPLG

-514 VIKNSDAKSNA
+514 VIKNSDAKAKA
-525 GAGFTASDVVALDEP
+525 GSGFTASDVITLDEQ
-540 ARIRELARMLAGQ
+540 ARVRELARMLAGQ

-566 LADAQKLVCSLT
+566 LSEAQHLVSSLT
-578 ASESKKP
+578 EGESKKS

>member
-1 MIQEISISNLGV
+1 MIQEIQISNLGV
-13 ITNATLP
+13 ITEATLP

-49 RADAGAVRTGADH
+49 RADAGAVRNGAKH

-67 VIHLDPDHHVLDAAA
+67 VVHLSPDHHVLDAAG
-82 QAGAFIEPAGQC
+82 QAGAFIEPAGEN

-100 RSLSAQGRSRATVG
+100 RSLSAQGRSRATIG

-126 GQELVAVH
+126 GHDLVAVH

-140 RLKEPGA
+140 RLKEPVA

-155 AGSGVAR
+155 AGSSLSR
-162 ILGSYQR
+162 TLSNYQR
-169 CYRQWRAATKELA
+169 AYRQWRSAAKELA
-182 SLTQDSRN
+182 SLKTESRN

-209 PQPGEDDMLREQSMK
+209 PQPGEDESLREQSMK
-224 LGNIESL
+224 LGNVESL
-231 RNASLQAQAVID
+231 RTASQQAQAVID
-243 SEDFESPGITTLV
+243 SEDFENPGVTTLV

-262 LTQASGDDPVLSG
+262 LSQASDDDAGLAA

-290 SSDLAGY
+290 SSDLAAY
-297 VADLDEEGPEL
+297 VADLDEEGPER
-308 LAQVEARRADLGKL
+308 LAQIEARRADLSKL
-322 LRKYAPSIDE
+322 MRKYAPSIDE
-332 VIEWAQTAR
+332 VLAWASESR
-341 KRLESLGGD
+341 IRLEQLGGD
-350 DSRIEVLQDEV
+350 DSRIEALEVEV
-361 VALEQKVAALASDLS
+361 VDLEHKVASLASDLS

-387 TRVSAEL
+387 TQVSAEL
-394 TALAMPDAK
+394 KALAMPDAK
-403 LVIEVNELEEPGAF
+403 LVIEVNELDEPGAF
-417 GQDSISMLLAP
+417 GQDAISMLLAP
-428 HAGASARPLG
+428 HAGASPRPLG

-472 QGVGGKAAVSIGER
+472 QGVGGKAAVAIGER
-486 LAMLARHVQVIVV
+486 LAMLAKHVQVIVV

-514 VIKNSDAKSNA
+514 VIKNSDAKSKA
-525 GAGFTASDVVALDEP
+525 GAGYTASDVISLDQE
-540 ARIRELARMLAGQ
+540 ARVKELARMLAGQ

-566 LADAQKLVCSLT
+566 LEEAQNLVSSLT
-578 ASESKKP
+578 SKKPVKA

>member
-1 MIQEISISNLGV
+1 MIQEIQISNLGV
-13 ITNATLP
+13 IPEATLP

-49 RADAGAVRTGADH
+49 RADAGAVRNGAKH

-67 VIHLDPDHHVLDAAA
+67 VVHLPPDHHVLDAAG
-82 QAGAFIEPAGQC
+82 QAGAFIEPAGEN

-100 RSLSAQGRSRATVG
+100 RSLSAQGRSRATIG

-126 GQELVAVH
+126 GHDLVAVH

-140 RLKEPGA
+140 RLKEPVA

-155 AGSGVAR
+155 AGSSLSR
-162 ILGSYQR
+162 TLNNYQR
-169 CYRQWRAATKELA
+169 AYRQWRSAAKELA
-182 SLTQDSRN
+182 SLKTESRN

-209 PQPGEDDMLREQSMK
+209 PQPGEDESLREQSRK
-224 LGNIESL
+224 LGNVESL
-231 RNASLQAQAVID
+231 RTASQQAQAVID
-243 SEDFESPGITTLV
+243 SEDFENPGVTTLV

-262 LTQASGDDPVLSG
+262 LSQASDDDAGLAA

-290 SSDLAGY
+290 SSDLAAY
-297 VADLDEEGPEL
+297 VADLDEEGPER
-308 LAQVEARRADLGKL
+308 LAQIEARRADLSKL
-322 LRKYAPSIDE
+322 MRKYAPSIDE
-332 VIEWAQTAR
+332 VLAWASESR
-341 KRLESLGGD
+341 IRLEQLGGD
-350 DSRIEVLQDEV
+350 DSRIEALEVEV
-361 VALEQKVAALASDLS
+361 VDLEHKVASLASDLS

-387 TRVSAEL
+387 MQVSAEL
-394 TALAMPDAK
+394 KALAMPDAK
-403 LVIEVNELEEPGAF
+403 LVIEVNELDEPGAF
-417 GQDSISMLLAP
+417 GQDAISMLLAP
-428 HAGASARPLG
+428 HAGASPRPLG

-472 QGVGGKAAVSIGER
+472 QGVGGKAAVAIGER
-486 LAMLARHVQVIVV
+486 LAMLAKHVQVIVV

-514 VIKNSDAKSNA
+514 VIKNSDAKSKA
-525 GAGFTASDVVALDEP
+525 GAGYTASDVISLDQE
-540 ARIRELARMLAGQ
+540 ARVKELARMLAGQ

-566 LADAQKLVCSLT
+566 LEEAQNLVSSLT
-578 ASESKKP
+578 SKKPVKA

>member
-1 MIQEISISNLGV
+1 MIQEIQISNLGV
-13 ITNATLP
+13 ITEATLP

-49 RADAGAVRTGADH
+49 RADAGAVRNGAKH

-67 VIHLDPDHHVLDAAA
+67 VVHLPPDHHVLDAAS
-82 QAGAFIEPAGQC
+82 QAGAFIEPAGEC

-100 RSLSAQGRSRATVG
+100 RSLSAQGRSRATIG

-126 GQELVAVH
+126 GHDLVAVH

-140 RLKEPGA
+140 RLKEPVA

-155 AGSGVAR
+155 AGQSLTR
-162 ILGSYQR
+162 LLSNYQR
-169 CYRQWRAATKELA
+169 SYRQWRAAVKEL
-182 SLTQDSRN
+182 SGLKTESRN

-209 PQPGEDDMLREQSMK
+209 PQPGEDETLREQSIK
-224 LGNIESL
+224 LGNVESL
-231 RNASLQAQAVID
+231 RSASQQAQAVID
-243 SEDFESPGITTLV
+243 SEDFENPGVTTLV

-262 LTQASGDDPVLSG
+262 LAQASGDDPVLSS

-290 SSDLAGY
+290 SSDLAAY
-297 VADLDEEGPEL
+297 AADLDEEGPER
-308 LAQVEARRADLGKL
+308 LAQIEARRADLNKL
-322 LRKYAPSIDE
+322 MRKYAPSIDE
-332 VIEWAQTAR
+332 VITWASEAR
-341 KRLESLGGD
+341 ARLEQLGGD
-350 DSRIEVLQDEV
+350 DSRIEELESEV
-361 VALEQKVAALASDLS
+361 IELEHRVASLASELS
-376 DARRKAAKKLS
+376 ESRRKAAKKLS
-387 TRVSAEL
+387 SRVSAEL
-394 TALAMPDAK
+394 KALAMPDAQ
-403 LVIEVNELEEPGAF
+403 LVIEVLELDEPGAF
-417 GQDSISMLLAP
+417 GQDAISMLLSP

-472 QGVGGKAAVSIGER
+472 QGVGGKAAVAIGER

-514 VIKNSDAKSNA
+514 VIKNSDAKSKS
-525 GAGFTASDVVALDEP
+525 GAGYTASDVISLDQE
-540 ARIRELARMLAGQ
+540 ARVKELARMLAGQ

-566 LADAQKLVCSLT
+566 LSEAQVLVSSLT
-578 ASESKKP
+578 TAK

>member
-1 MIQEISISNLGV
+1 MIQEIQISNLGV
-13 ITNATLP
+13 ITEATLP

-49 RADAGAVRTGADH
+49 RADAGAVRNGAKH

-67 VIHLDPDHHVLDAAA
+67 VVHLPPDHHVLDAAG
-82 QAGAFIEPAGQC
+82 QAGAFIEPAGEN

-100 RSLSAQGRSRATVG
+100 RSLSAQGRSRATIG

-126 GQELVAVH
+126 GHDLVAVH

-140 RLKEPGA
+140 RLKEPVA

-155 AGSGVAR
+155 AGSSLSR
-162 ILGSYQR
+162 TLSNYQR
-169 CYRQWRAATKELA
+169 AYRQWRSAAKELA
-182 SLTQDSRN
+182 SLKTESRN

-209 PQPGEDDMLREQSMK
+209 PQPGEDESLREQSMK
-224 LGNIESL
+224 LGNVESL
-231 RNASLQAQAVID
+231 RTASQQAQAVID
-243 SEDFESPGITTLV
+243 SEDFENPGVTTLV

-262 LTQASGDDPVLSG
+262 LAQASDDDAGLAA

-290 SSDLAGY
+290 SSDLAAY
-297 VADLDEEGPEL
+297 VADLDEEGPER
-308 LAQVEARRADLGKL
+308 LAQIEARRADLSKL
-322 LRKYAPSIDE
+322 MRKYAPSIDE
-332 VIEWAQTAR
+332 VLAWASESR
-341 KRLESLGGD
+341 IRLEQLGGD
-350 DSRIEVLQDEV
+350 DSRIEALEVEV
-361 VALEQKVAALASDLS
+361 VDLEHKVASLASDLS

-387 TRVSAEL
+387 TQVSAEL
-394 TALAMPDAK
+394 KALAMPDAK
-403 LVIEVNELEEPGAF
+403 LVIEVNELDEPGAF
-417 GQDSISMLLAP
+417 GQDAISMLLAP
-428 HAGASARPLG
+428 HAGASPRPLG

-472 QGVGGKAAVSIGER
+472 QGVGGKAAVAIGER
-486 LAMLARHVQVIVV
+486 LAMLAKHVQVIVV

-514 VIKNSDAKSNA
+514 VIKNSDAKSKA
-525 GAGFTASDVVALDEP
+525 GAGYTASDVISLDKE
-540 ARIRELARMLAGQ
+540 ARVKELARMLAGQ

-566 LADAQKLVCSLT
+566 LEEAQNLVSSLT
-578 ASESKKP
+578 SKKPVKA

>member
-1 MIQEISISNLGV
+1 MIQEIQISNLGV
-13 ITNATLP
+13 ITEATLP

-49 RADAGAVRTGADH
+49 RADAGAVRNGAKH

-67 VIHLDPDHHVLDAAA
+67 VVHLPPDHHVLDAAS
-82 QAGAFIEPAGQC
+82 QAGAFIEPAGEC

-100 RSLSAQGRSRATVG
+100 RSLSAQGRSRATIG

-126 GQELVAVH
+126 GHDLVAVH

-140 RLKEPGA
+140 RLKEPVA

-155 AGSGVAR
+155 AGQSLTR
-162 ILGSYQR
+162 LLSNYQR
-169 CYRQWRAATKELA
+169 SYRQWRAAVKEL
-182 SLTQDSRN
+182 SGLKTESRN

-209 PQPGEDDMLREQSMK
+209 PQPGEDETLREQSIR
-224 LGNIESL
+224 LGNVESL
-231 RNASLQAQAVID
+231 RSASQQAQAVID
-243 SEDFESPGITTLV
+243 SEDFENPGVTTLV

-262 LTQASGDDPVLSG
+262 LAQASGDDPVLSS

-290 SSDLAGY
+290 SSDLAAY
-297 VADLDEEGPEL
+297 AADLDEEGPER
-308 LAQVEARRADLGKL
+308 LAQIEARRADLNKL
-322 LRKYAPSIDE
+322 MRKYAPSIDE
-332 VIEWAQTAR
+332 VITWASEAR
-341 KRLESLGGD
+341 ARLEQLGGD
-350 DSRIEVLQDEV
+350 DSRIEELESEV
-361 VALEQKVAALASDLS
+361 IELEHRVASLASELS
-376 DARRKAAKKLS
+376 ESRRKAAKKLS
-387 TRVSAEL
+387 SRVSAEL
-394 TALAMPDAK
+394 KALAMPDAQ
-403 LVIEVNELEEPGAF
+403 LVIEVLELDEPGAF
-417 GQDSISMLLAP
+417 GQDAISMLLSP

-472 QGVGGKAAVSIGER
+472 QGVGGKAAVAIGER

-514 VIKNSDAKSNA
+514 VIKNSDAKSKS
-525 GAGFTASDVVALDEP
+525 GAGYTASDVISLDQE
-540 ARIRELARMLAGQ
+540 ARVKELARMLAGQ

-566 LADAQKLVCSLT
+566 LSEAQVLVSSLT
-578 ASESKKP
+578 TAK

>member
-1 MIQEISISNLGV
+1 MIQEIQISNLGV
-13 ITNATLP
+13 ITEATLP

-49 RADAGAVRTGADH
+49 RADAGAVRNGAKH

-67 VIHLDPDHHVLDAAA
+67 VVHLPPDHHVLDAAG
-82 QAGAFIEPAGQC
+82 QAGAFIEPAGEN

-100 RSLSAQGRSRATVG
+100 RSLSAQGRSRATIG

-126 GQELVAVH
+126 GHDLVAVH

-140 RLKEPGA
+140 RLKEPVA

-155 AGSGVAR
+155 AGSSLSR
-162 ILGSYQR
+162 TLSNYQR
-169 CYRQWRAATKELA
+169 AYRQWRSAAKELA
-182 SLTQDSRN
+182 SLKTESRN

-209 PQPGEDDMLREQSMK
+209 PQPGEDESLREQSMK
-224 LGNIESL
+224 LGNVESL
-231 RNASLQAQAVID
+231 RTASQQAQAVID
-243 SEDFESPGITTLV
+243 SEDFENPGVTTLV

-262 LTQASGDDPVLSG
+262 LSQASDDDAGLAA

-290 SSDLAGY
+290 SSDLAAY
-297 VADLDEEGPEL
+297 VADLDEEGPER
-308 LAQVEARRADLGKL
+308 LAQIEARRADLSKL
-322 LRKYAPSIDE
+322 MRKYAPSIDE
-332 VIEWAQTAR
+332 VLAWASESR
-341 KRLESLGGD
+341 IRLEQLGGD
-350 DSRIEVLQDEV
+350 DSRIEALEVEV
-361 VALEQKVAALASDLS
+361 VDLEHKVASLASDLS

-387 TRVSAEL
+387 TQVSAEL
-394 TALAMPDAK
+394 KALAMPDAK
-403 LVIEVNELEEPGAF
+403 LVIEINELDEPGAF
-417 GQDSISMLLAP
+417 GQDAISMLLAP
-428 HAGASARPLG
+428 HAGASPRPLG

-472 QGVGGKAAVSIGER
+472 QGVGGKAAVAIGER
-486 LAMLARHVQVIVV
+486 LATLAKHVQVIVV

-514 VIKNSDAKSNA
+514 VIKNSDAKSKA
-525 GAGFTASDVVALDEP
+525 GAGYTASDVISLDQE
-540 ARIRELARMLAGQ
+540 ARVKELARMLAGQ

-566 LADAQKLVCSLT
+566 LEEAQNLVSSLT
-578 ASESKKP
+578 SKKPVKA

>member
-1 MIQEISISNLGV
+1 MIQEIQISNLGV
-13 ITNATLP
+13 ITEATLP

-49 RADAGAVRTGADH
+49 RADAGAVRNGAKH

-67 VIHLDPDHHVLDAAA
+67 VVHLPPDHHVLDAAG
-82 QAGAFIEPAGQC
+82 QAGAFIEPAGEN

-100 RSLSAQGRSRATVG
+100 RSLSAQGRSRATIG

-126 GQELVAVH
+126 GHDLVAVH

-140 RLKEPGA
+140 RLKEPVA

-155 AGSGVAR
+155 AGSSLSR
-162 ILGSYQR
+162 TLSNYQR
-169 CYRQWRAATKELA
+169 AYRQWRSAAKELA
-182 SLTQDSRN
+182 SLKTESRN

-209 PQPGEDDMLREQSMK
+209 PQPGEDESLREQSMK
-224 LGNIESL
+224 LGNVESL
-231 RNASLQAQAVID
+231 RTASQQAQAVID
-243 SEDFESPGITTLV
+243 SEDFENPGVTTLV

-262 LTQASGDDPVLSG
+262 LAQASDDDAGLAA

-290 SSDLAGY
+290 SSDLAAY
-297 VADLDEEGPEL
+297 VADLDEEGPER
-308 LAQVEARRADLGKL
+308 LAQIEARRADLSKL
-322 LRKYAPSIDE
+322 MRKYAPSIDE
-332 VIEWAQTAR
+332 VLAWASESR
-341 KRLESLGGD
+341 IRLEQLGGD
-350 DSRIEVLQDEV
+350 DSRIEALEVEV
-361 VALEQKVAALASDLS
+361 VDLEHKVASLASDLS

-387 TRVSAEL
+387 AQVSAEL
-394 TALAMPDAK
+394 KALAMPDAK
-403 LVIEVNELEEPGAF
+403 LVIEVNELDEPGAF
-417 GQDSISMLLAP
+417 GQDAISMLLAP
-428 HAGASARPLG
+428 HAGASPRPLG

-472 QGVGGKAAVSIGER
+472 QGVGGKAAVAIGER
-486 LAMLARHVQVIVV
+486 LAMLAKHVQVIVV

-514 VIKNSDAKSNA
+514 VIKNSDAKSKA
-525 GAGFTASDVVALDEP
+525 GAGYTASDVISLDQE
-540 ARIRELARMLAGQ
+540 ARVKELARMLAGQ

-566 LADAQKLVCSLT
+566 LEEAQNLVSSLT
-578 ASESKKP
+578 SKKPVKV

>member
-1 MIQEISISNLGV
+1 MIQEIQISNLGV
-13 ITNATLP
+13 ITEATLP

-49 RADAGAVRTGADH
+49 RADAGAVRNGAKH

-67 VIHLDPDHHVLDAAA
+67 VVHLPPDHHVLDAAS
-82 QAGAFIEPAGQC
+82 QAGAFIEPAGEC

-100 RSLSAQGRSRATVG
+100 RSLSAQGRSRATIG

-126 GQELVAVH
+126 GHDLVAVH

-140 RLKEPGA
+140 RLKEPVA

-155 AGSGVAR
+155 AGQSLAR
-162 ILGSYQR
+162 LLSNYQR
-169 CYRQWRAATKELA
+169 SYRQWRAAVKEL
-182 SLTQDSRN
+182 SGLKTESRN

-209 PQPGEDDMLREQSMK
+209 PQPGEDETLREQSIK
-224 LGNIESL
+224 LGNVESL
-231 RNASLQAQAVID
+231 RSASQQAQAVID
-243 SEDFESPGITTLV
+243 SEDFENPGITTLV

-262 LTQASGDDPVLSG
+262 LAQASGDDPVLSS

-290 SSDLAGY
+290 SSDLAAY
-297 VADLDEEGPEL
+297 AADLDEEGPER
-308 LAQVEARRADLGKL
+308 LAQIEARRADLSKL
-322 LRKYAPSIDE
+322 MRKYAPSIDE
-332 VIEWAQTAR
+332 VITWASEAR
-341 KRLESLGGD
+341 TRLEQLGGD
-350 DSRIEVLQDEV
+350 DSRIEELESEV
-361 VALEQKVAALASDLS
+361 VELEHRVASLASELS
-376 DARRKAAKKLS
+376 ESRRKAAKKLS
-387 TRVSAEL
+387 SRVSAEL
-394 TALAMPDAK
+394 KALAMPDAQ
-403 LVIEVNELEEPGAF
+403 LVIEVLELDEPGAF
-417 GQDSISMLLAP
+417 GQDAISMLLSP

-472 QGVGGKAAVSIGER
+472 QGVGGKAAVAIGER

-514 VIKNSDAKSNA
+514 VIKNSDAKSKS
-525 GAGFTASDVVALDEP
+525 GAGYTASDVISLDQE
-540 ARIRELARMLAGQ
+540 ARVKELARMLAGQ

-566 LADAQKLVCSLT
+566 LAEAQVLVSSLT
-578 ASESKKP
+578 TAK

>member
-1 MIQEISISNLGV
+1 MIQEIQISNLGV
-13 ITNATLP
+13 ITEATLP

-49 RADAGAVRTGADH
+49 RADAGAVRNGAKH

-67 VIHLDPDHHVLDAAA
+67 VVHLPPDHHVLDAAG
-82 QAGAFIEPAGQC
+82 QAGAFIEPAGEN

-100 RSLSAQGRSRATVG
+100 RSLSAQGRSRATIG

-126 GQELVAVH
+126 GHDLVAVH

-140 RLKEPGA
+140 RLKEPVA

-155 AGSGVAR
+155 AGSSLSR
-162 ILGSYQR
+162 TLSNYQR
-169 CYRQWRAATKELA
+169 AYRQWRSAAKELA
-182 SLTQDSRN
+182 SLKTESRN

-209 PQPGEDDMLREQSMK
+209 PQPGEDESLREQSMK
-224 LGNIESL
+224 LGNVESL
-231 RNASLQAQAVID
+231 RTASQQAQAVID
-243 SEDFESPGITTLV
+243 SEDFENPGVTTLV

-262 LTQASGDDPVLSG
+262 LSQASDDDAGLAA

-290 SSDLAGY
+290 SSDLAAY
-297 VADLDEEGPEL
+297 VADLDEEGPER
-308 LAQVEARRADLGKL
+308 LAQIEARRADLSKL
-322 LRKYAPSIDE
+322 MRKYAPSIDE
-332 VIEWAQTAR
+332 VLAWASESR
-341 KRLESLGGD
+341 IRLEQLGGD
-350 DSRIEVLQDEV
+350 DSRIEALEVEV
-361 VALEQKVAALASDLS
+361 VDLEHKVASLASDLS

-387 TRVSAEL
+387 TQVSAEL
-394 TALAMPDAK
+394 KALAMPDAK
-403 LVIEVNELEEPGAF
+403 LVIEVNELDEPGAF
-417 GQDSISMLLAP
+417 GQDAISMLLAP
-428 HAGASARPLG
+428 HAGASPRPLG

-472 QGVGGKAAVSIGER
+472 QGVGGKAAVAIGER
-486 LAMLARHVQVIVV
+486 LAMLAKHVQVIVV

-514 VIKNSDAKSNA
+514 VIKNSDAKSKA
-525 GAGFTASDVVALDEP
+525 GAGYTASDVISLDQE
-540 ARIRELARMLAGQ
+540 ARVKELARMLAGQ

-566 LADAQKLVCSLT
+566 LEEAQNLVSSLT
-578 ASESKKP
+578 SKKPVKV

>member
-1 MIQEISISNLGV
+1 MIQEIQISNLGV
-13 ITNATLP
+13 ITEATLP

-49 RADAGAVRTGADH
+49 RADAGAVRNGAKH

-67 VIHLDPDHHVLDAAA
+67 VVHLPPDHHVLDAAS
-82 QAGAFIEPAGQC
+82 QAGAFIEPAGEC

-100 RSLSAQGRSRATVG
+100 RSLSAQGRSRATIG

-126 GQELVAVH
+126 GQDLVAVH

-140 RLKEPGA
+140 RLKEPVA

-155 AGSGVAR
+155 AGQSLAR
-162 ILGSYQR
+162 LLSNYQR
-169 CYRQWRAATKELA
+169 SYRQWRAAVKEL
-182 SLTQDSRN
+182 SGLKTESRN

-209 PQPGEDDMLREQSMK
+209 PQPGEDETLREQSIK
-224 LGNIESL
+224 LGNVESL
-231 RNASLQAQAVID
+231 RSASQQAQVVID
-243 SEDFESPGITTLV
+243 SEDFENPGITTLV

-262 LTQASGDDPVLSG
+262 LAQASGDDPVLSS

-290 SSDLAGY
+290 SSDLAAY
-297 VADLDEEGPEL
+297 AADLDEEGPER
-308 LAQVEARRADLGKL
+308 LAQIEARRADLNKL
-322 LRKYAPSIDE
+322 MRKYAPSIDE
-332 VIEWAQTAR
+332 VITWASEAR
-341 KRLESLGGD
+341 TRLEQLGGD
-350 DSRIEVLQDEV
+350 DSRIEELESEV
-361 VALEQKVAALASDLS
+361 VELEHRVASLASELS
-376 DARRKAAKKLS
+376 ESRRKAAKKLS
-387 TRVSAEL
+387 SRVSAEL
-394 TALAMPDAK
+394 KALAMPDAQ
-403 LVIEVNELEEPGAF
+403 LVIEVLELEEPGAF
-417 GQDSISMLLAP
+417 GQDAISMLLSP

-472 QGVGGKAAVSIGER
+472 QGVGGKAAVAIGER

-514 VIKNSDAKSNA
+514 VIKNSDAKSKS
-525 GAGFTASDVVALDEP
+525 GAGYTASDVISLDQE
-540 ARIRELARMLAGQ
+540 ARVKELARMLAGQ

-566 LADAQKLVCSLT
+566 LAEAQVLVSSLT
-578 ASESKKP
+578 TAK

>member
-1 MIQEISISNLGV
+1 MIQEIQISNLGV
-13 ITNATLP
+13 ITEATLP

-49 RADAGAVRTGADH
+49 RADAGAVRNGAKH

-67 VIHLDPDHHVLDAAA
+67 VVHLPPDHHVLDAAG
-82 QAGAFIEPAGQC
+82 QAGAFIEPAGEN

-100 RSLSAQGRSRATVG
+100 RSLSAQGRSRATIG

-126 GQELVAVH
+126 GHDLVAVH

-140 RLKEPGA
+140 RLKEPVA

-155 AGSGVAR
+155 AGSSLSR
-162 ILGSYQR
+162 TLSNYQR
-169 CYRQWRAATKELA
+169 AYRQWRSAAKELA
-182 SLTQDSRN
+182 SLKTESRN

-209 PQPGEDDMLREQSMK
+209 PQPGEDESLREQSMK
-224 LGNIESL
+224 LGNVESL
-231 RNASLQAQAVID
+231 RTASQQAQAVID
-243 SEDFESPGITTLV
+243 SEDFENPGVTTLV

-262 LTQASGDDPVLSG
+262 LAQASDDDAGLAA

-290 SSDLAGY
+290 SSDLAAY
-297 VADLDEEGPEL
+297 VADLDEEGPER
-308 LAQVEARRADLGKL
+308 LAQIEARRADLSKL
-322 LRKYAPSIDE
+322 MRKYAPSIDE
-332 VIEWAQTAR
+332 VLAWASESR
-341 KRLESLGGD
+341 IRLEQLGGD
-350 DSRIEVLQDEV
+350 DSRIEALEVEV
-361 VALEQKVAALASDLS
+361 VDLEHKVASLASDLS

-387 TRVSAEL
+387 TQVSAEL
-394 TALAMPDAK
+394 KALAMPDAK
-403 LVIEVNELEEPGAF
+403 LVIEVNELDEPGAF
-417 GQDSISMLLAP
+417 GQDAISMLLAP
-428 HAGASARPLG
+428 HAGASPRPLG

-472 QGVGGKAAVSIGER
+472 QGVGGKAAVAIGER
-486 LAMLARHVQVIVV
+486 LAMLAKHVQVIVV

-514 VIKNSDAKSNA
+514 VIKNSDAKSKA
-525 GAGFTASDVVALDEP
+525 GAGYTASDVISLDQE
-540 ARIRELARMLAGQ
+540 ARVKELARMLAGQ

-566 LADAQKLVCSLT
+566 LEEAQNLVSSLT
-578 ASESKKP
+578 SKKPVKV

>member
-169 CYRQWRAATKELA
+169 SYRQWRAATKELA

-262 LTQASGDDPVLSG
+262 LAQASGDDPVLSG

-297 VADLDEEGPEL
+297 MADLDEEGPEL